1 MRSLAYRFAS
11 ALFLKSAIH
20 WIPPENQK
28 HIDFHS
34 ERIYIPNIERE
45 DIMQALHQ
53 IKHIDS
59 TSLTLNLPKSFLNRT
74 VEVTVVP
81 RKGCAGKR
89 HLKFKSFIMNPIKV
103 KAIKPW
109 TRDELYAR

>member
-1 MRSLAYRFAS
+1 LQNNIILYILLGILNAS
-11 ALFLKSAIH
+11 SGN
-20 WIPPENQK
+20 IP
-28 HIDFHS
+28 DT
-34 ERIYIPNIERE
+34 ERE

-81 RKGCAGKR
+81 RKSYAGKR

-103 KAIKPW
+103 RSIKPW

>member
-1 MRSLAYRFAS
+1 M
-11 ALFLKSAIH
+11 KG
-20 WIPPENQK
+20 W
-28 HIDFHS
+28 
-34 ERIYIPNIERE
+34 
-45 DIMQALHQ
+45 DIMQTLHQ

-81 RKGCAGKR
+81 RKSHKIKQN
-89 HLKFKSFIMNPIKV
+89 LKFKSFLMNPIKV
-103 KAIKPW
+103 NSIRPW